1 MSTSRVG
8 RNQEVDRS
16 EHEVPPRGPSA
27 RVAFVPSPEEIRQAC
42 EQIRAEWSPEEWAK
56 RVGERHEAARI
67 PLVKSR
73 HLPVEG
79 DNPADEDF

>member
-16 EHEVPPRGPSA
+16 EREVPPRGPRAA
-27 RVAFVPSPEEIRQAC
+27 RGVRAVARRDSPGVRTDSRGVE
-42 EQIRAEWSPEEWAK
+42 PG
-56 RVGERHEAARI
+56 RVGQARRRA
-67 PLVKSR
+67 PRSRADSLVKSR

-79 DNPADEDF
+79 DNSADEDF